1 MDIME
6 NVQMEVMNMD
16 ISERLQELRKK
27 EGYSQEQVAEMLG
40 LSRQAISKWES
51 GQGKPEIDNLI
62 KLTEI
67 YTAIILTDNQLPFF
81 SATTK
86 HGKNEL
92 QTLEQAKQHA
102 INEQKRRK
110 FNGQLIE
117 ICF

>member
-1 MDIME
+1 
-6 NVQMEVMNMD
+6 
-16 ISERLQELRKK
+16 L
-27 EGYSQEQVAEMLG
+27 A
-40 LSRQAISKWES
+40 
-51 GQGKPEIDNLI
+51 
-62 KLTEI
+62 
-67 YTAIILTDNQLPFF
+67 AIILTDNQLPFF